1 MNDRELEHSGVKGM
15 HWGVWNEETRA
26 RYSRGIKSAANTV
39 GDVAKKTSK
48 TAKVVSK
55 KIVRVAKKASDKRKK
70 KIAKREA
77 RKAQKE
83 KERIEHE
90 TRQQS
95 IRRSRNFKSVRKM
108 TDKDLE
114 RAINRLN
121 NEKKYKELLESTTVI
136 GRGKKMVRDA
146 LVRAGEDKV
155 KDLSN
160 YVGGKVVKAIKLE
173 TEKQLAKSDT
183 PMLNA
188 LADENLLKQL
198 TTDETKKKKKHLE
211 NIKHSAVDDWPSLA

>member
-1 MNDRELEHSGVKGM
+1 MPRNS
-15 HWGVWNEETRA
+15 
-26 RYSRGIKSAANTV
+26 SRCYLYKYTC
-39 GDVAKKTSK
+39 D
-48 TAKVVSK
+48 VVSK
-55 KIVRVAKKASDKRKK
+55 KIVRVAKKASDKHKK

-77 RKAQKE
+77 RKEQKE

-146 LVRAGEDKV
+146 LVKSGEDKV

-160 YVGGKVVKAIKLE
+160 YVGGKIVKAIKLE
-173 TEKQLAKSDT
+173 TEKQLAKSDDDFIK
-183 PMLNA
+183 A
-188 LADENLLKQL
+188 LVDDKLLQQL
-198 TTDETKKKKKHLE
+198 TKENKEGDDEKKKKKKD
-211 NIKHSAVDDWPSLA
+211 N